1 WCVLAM
7 GFAPA
12 GGCVNLGLSV
22 LLTWLIVWALIWIFI
37 ALATWLRNIE
47 MLSSIGFLVTFPLMF
62 ASSAFVPIDVL
73 PRWLQVVAIVNPVT
87 YAVNASRALSL
98 DWPDAG
104 LLSLAALLTGGVLIA
119 LAMTVA
125 VRKFATPWGEG
136 WLRPPAPPPHH
147 RHDHGHH
154 HDREHDQP
162 RVAEGLLDPADR
174 CAGQGAGRHIHRGPR
189 VGTTQRGGEE
199 ETVSHFRHARG

>member
-1 WCVLAM
+1 
-7 GFAPA
+7 
-12 GGCVNLGLSV
+12 
-22 LLTWLIVWALIWIFI
+22 
-37 ALATWLRNIE
+37 
-47 MLSSIGFLVTFPLMF
+47 SIGFLVTFPLMF

-73 PRWLQVVAIVNPVT
+73 PRWLQVAAIVNPVT

-104 LLSLAALLTGGVLIA
+104 LMSLAALLTGGVLIA

-125 VRKFATPWGEG
+125 ARKFATPWGEG
-136 WLRPPAPPPHH
+136 CLRPPAPSPHH

-199 ETVSHFRHARG
+199 ETVSHFRHARGSGRDGPYDGHDPRQEDGGGPVLAQRDGGPVPFLDTHPVDQRRVP